1 MKLYPFRMPEN
12 VHPYAWVLLGFGL
25 PGELLDKL
33 ARHLFD
39 DLGVSM
45 PSLEPVE
52 REFSW
57 SVGIEQDGYE
67 RAEVGGYVS
76 IPLEGGAVRITGGA
90 LPPGIRLDKTNKRI
104 HGTFTHGGLYSVTV
118 TIFPAV
124 KYDPLGS
131 AGGPEDPGVWI
142 PVNQPRKQV
151 DAGLRAFPTTVDDL
165 DADEKDRLLAALMA
179 ERDGRVIKEADDG
192 N

>member
-25 PGELLDKL
+25 PGEILDKL

-39 DLGVSM
+39 DLGVLM

-57 SVGIEQDGYE
+57 SVGFEQDGYE

-131 AGGPEDPGVWI
+131 PGGPEDPGVWI
-142 PVNQPRKQV
+142 PVGQPRKRV

-192 N
+192 D

>member
-1 MKLYPFRMPEN
+1 MRLYPFRMPEN

-45 PSLEPVE
+45 PSLEPVTYD
-52 REFSW
+52 FKW

-67 RAEVGGYVS
+67 HVEVGDVLD
-76 IPLEGGAVRITGGA
+76 IPIDGGAVRITDGA
-90 LPPGIRLDKTNKRI
+90 LPPGVRLDKTGKRLS
-104 HGTFTHGGLYSVTV
+104 GTLTHGGLYSVTV
-118 TIFPAV
+118 TVLPAV

-131 AGGPEDPGVWI
+131 TGGPEDPGAWI
-142 PVNQPRKQV
+142 PIDQPRKQV
-151 DAGLRAFPTTVDDL
+151 DSGLGEFPSTVDDL
-165 DADEKDRLLAALMA
+165 SVEEKDRLLAALMA
-179 ERDGRVIKEADDG
+179 ERDGRTIKEADDG
-192 N
+192 D

>member
-45 PSLEPVE
+45 PSLEPVTHD
-52 REFSW
+52 FNW

-67 RAEVGGYVS
+67 RVEVGDFVN
-76 IPLEGGAVRITGGA
+76 IPIEGGAVRVTDGVF
-90 LPPGIRLDKTNKRI
+90 PPGIRLDKTRKRI
-104 HGTFTHGGLYSVTV
+104 HGTLTHSGLYSVTV
-118 TIFPAV
+118 TVFPAV

-131 AGGPEDPGVWI
+131 PGGPEDPGVWI
-142 PVNQPRKQV
+142 PVDQPRKQV
-151 DAGLRAFPTTVDDL
+151 DVGLDVFPSTVDDL
-165 DADEKDRLLAALMA
+165 SVEEKDRLLAALMA
-179 ERDGRVIKEADDG
+179 ERDGRTIKGADNG

>member
-1 MKLYPFRMPEN
+1 MKLYPFALPDN
-12 VHPYAWVLLGFGL
+12 IHPYAWVLLGFGL

-45 PSLEPVE
+45 PSLEPVTHD
-52 REFSW
+52 FNW

-67 RAEVGGYVS
+67 RVEVGDFVN
-76 IPLEGGAVRITGGA
+76 IPIEGGAVRVTDGA
-90 LPPGIRLDKTNKRI
+90 FPPGIRLDKTRKRI
-104 HGTFTHGGLYSVTV
+104 HGTLTHSGLYSVTV
-118 TIFPAV
+118 TVFPAV

-131 AGGPEDPGVWI
+131 PGGPEDPGVWI
-142 PVNQPRKQV
+142 PVDQPRKQV
-151 DAGLRAFPTTVDDL
+151 DVGLDVFPSTVDDL
-165 DADEKDRLLAALMA
+165 SVEEKDRLLAALMA
-179 ERDGRVIKEADDG
+179 ERDGRTIKGADNG

>member
-52 REFSW
+52 REFNW
-57 SVGIEQDGYE
+57 AVGFEQDGYE
-67 RAEVGGYVS
+67 RAEVEDYVS
-76 IPLEGGAVRITGGA
+76 IPLDGGAVRITGGA

-151 DAGLRAFPTTVDDL
+151 DAGLSEFPSTVDDL
-165 DADEKDRLLAALMA
+165 SVEEKDRLLAALMA

-192 N
+192 D

>member
-45 PSLEPVE
+45 PSMEPVE
-52 REFSW
+52 REFKW
-57 SVGIEQDGYE
+57 AVGFEQDGYG
-67 RAEVGGYVS
+67 RAEVGDYLS
-76 IPLEGGAVRITGGA
+76 ILLDGGAVRITGGA
-90 LPPGIRLDKTNKRI
+90 LPPGIRLDKTSKRI

-131 AGGPEDPGVWI
+131 PGGPEDPGVWI
-142 PVNQPRKQV
+142 PVDQPRKQV

-192 N
+192 D

>member
-25 PGELLDKL
+25 RGELLDKL

-45 PSLEPVE
+45 TSLEPVAHD
-52 REFSW
+52 FNW
-57 SVGIEQDGYE
+57 SVGIEHDGYE
-67 RAEVGGYVS
+67 RVEVGDVLV
-76 IPLEGGAVRITGGA
+76 IPVEGGGVRIMDGVFAHCVRLVKTGK
-90 LPPGIRLDKTNKRI
+90 RLY
-104 HGTFTHGGLYSVTV
+104 GTLTHGGLYSVTV
-118 TIFPAV
+118 TVLPAV

-131 AGGPEDPGVWI
+131 AGGPEDPGAWI
-142 PVNQPRKQV
+142 PIDQPRKQV
-151 DAGLRAFPTTVDDL
+151 DSGLGEFPSTVDDL
-165 DADEKDRLLAALMA
+165 SVEEKDRLLAALMA

-192 N
+192 D

>member
-45 PSLEPVE
+45 PSLEPVTH
-52 REFSW
+52 EFNW

-67 RAEVGGYVS
+67 RVEVGDVLD
-76 IPLEGGAVRITGGA
+76 IPIEGGAVRVTDGA
-90 LPPGIRLDKTNKRI
+90 LPPGVRLDKTRKRI
-104 HGTFTHGGLYSVTV
+104 HGTLTHGGLYSVTV
-118 TIFPAV
+118 TVLPAV

-142 PVNQPRKQV
+142 PAGQPRKQV
-151 DAGLRAFPTTVDDL
+151 DSGLGEFPSTVDDL
-165 DADEKDRLLAALMA
+165 SVEEKDRLLAALMA

-192 N
+192 D

>member
-1 MKLYPFRMPEN
+1 MKLYPFEMPEN
-12 VHPYAWVLLGFGL
+12 VHPNAWVLLGFGL

-45 PSLEPVE
+45 PSLEPAE

-57 SVGIEQDGYE
+57 AVGFEQDGYE
-67 RAEVGGYVS
+67 RAEVGDYVS
-76 IPLEGGAVRITGGA
+76 IPLDGGAVRIAGGA

-131 AGGPEDPGVWI
+131 PGGPEDPGAWI
-142 PVNQPRKQV
+142 PVDQPRKQV

-165 DADEKDRLLAALMA
+165 GADEKDRLLAALMA

-192 N
+192 D

>member
-45 PSLEPVE
+45 PSTEPVE
-52 REFSW
+52 REFKW
-57 SVGIEQDGYE
+57 AVGFEQDGYE
-67 RAEVGGYVS
+67 RAEVGDYLS
-76 IPLEGGAVRITGGA
+76 ISLDGGAVRITGGA

-192 N
+192 D

>member
-25 PGELLDKL
+25 PGGLLDKL

-57 SVGIEQDGYE
+57 AVGFEQDGYE
-67 RAEVGGYVS
+67 RAEVGDYLS
-76 IPLEGGAVRITGGA
+76 IPLDGGAVRITGGA

-131 AGGPEDPGVWI
+131 AGGPEDPGAWI
-142 PVNQPRKQV
+142 PIDQPRKQV
-151 DAGLRAFPTTVDDL
+151 DAGLGEFPSTVDDL
-165 DADEKDRLLAALMA
+165 SVEEKDRLLAALMA

-192 N
+192 D

>member
-45 PSLEPVE
+45 PSLEPVTND
-52 REFSW
+52 FNW
-57 SVGIEQDGYE
+57 AVGIEQDGYE
-67 RAEVGGYVS
+67 RVEVGDVLD
-76 IPLEGGAVRITGGA
+76 IPIEGGAVRITGGA
-90 LPPGIRLDKTNKRI
+90 LPPGIRLDKTGKKI
-104 HGTFTHGGLYSVTV
+104 HGTLTHSGLYSVTV

-131 AGGPEDPGVWI
+131 PGGPEDPGVWI
-142 PVNQPRKQV
+142 PIGQPRKQV
-151 DAGLRAFPTTVDDL
+151 DAGLRAFPTTVDEL

-179 ERDGRVIKEADDG
+179 ERDGRAIKEADDG
-192 N
+192 D

>member
-45 PSLEPVE
+45 PSLEPVAHD
-52 REFSW
+52 FNW

-67 RAEVGGYVS
+67 RVEVGDVLD
-76 IPLEGGAVRITGGA
+76 IPIEGGAVRVTGGA
-90 LPPGIRLDKTNKRI
+90 LPPGVRLDKTGKRLY
-104 HGTFTHGGLYSVTV
+104 GTLTHGGLYSVTV
-118 TIFPAV
+118 TVLPAV

-142 PVNQPRKQV
+142 PDRKS
-151 DAGLRAFPTTVDDL
+151 T
-165 DADEKDRLLAALMA
+165 RL
-179 ERDGRVIKEADDG
+179 
-192 N
+192 NSSH

>member
-1 MKLYPFRMPEN
+1 MKLYPFKMPEN

-45 PSLEPVE
+45 PSLEPTVHD
-52 REFSW
+52 FNW

-67 RAEVGGYVS
+67 RVEVGDVLD
-76 IPLEGGAVRITGGA
+76 IPIDGGAVRITGGA
-90 LPPGIRLDKTNKRI
+90 LPPGVRLDKTDKRLY
-104 HGTFTHGGLYSVTV
+104 GTLTHGGLYSVTV
-118 TIFPAV
+118 TVLPAV

-131 AGGPEDPGVWI
+131 AGGPEDPGAWI
-142 PVNQPRKQV
+142 PVDQPRKKV
-151 DAGLRAFPTTVDDL
+151 DAGLSEFPSTVDDL
-165 DADEKDRLLAALMA
+165 SAEEKDRLLAALMA
-179 ERDGRVIKEADDG
+179 ERDGRTIKEADDG
-192 N
+192 D

>member
-1 MKLYPFRMPEN
+1 MKLYPFTLPDN
-12 VHPYAWVLLGFGL
+12 IHPYAWVLLGFGL

-52 REFSW
+52 HDFNW

-67 RAEVGGYVS
+67 RVEVGDVLD
-76 IPLEGGAVRITGGA
+76 IPIEGGAVRITDGA
-90 LPPGIRLDKTNKRI
+90 LPPGVRLDKTCKRLY
-104 HGTFTHGGLYSVTV
+104 GTLTHGGLYSVTV
-118 TIFPAV
+118 TVLPAV

-131 AGGPEDPGVWI
+131 AGGPEDPGAWI
-142 PVNQPRKQV
+142 PIGQPRKQV
-151 DAGLRAFPTTVDDL
+151 NSGLGEFPSTVDDL
-165 DADEKDRLLAALMA
+165 SMEEKDRLLAALMA

-192 N
+192 D

>member
-45 PSLEPVE
+45 PSLEPTVHD
-52 REFSW
+52 FNW

-67 RAEVGGYVS
+67 RVEVGDVLD
-76 IPLEGGAVRITGGA
+76 IPIEGGAVRITGGA
-90 LPPGIRLDKTNKRI
+90 LPPGVRLDKTDKRLY
-104 HGTFTHGGLYSVTV
+104 GTLTHGGLYSVTV
-118 TIFPAV
+118 TAFPAV

-142 PVNQPRKQV
+142 PVGQPRKRV

-192 N
+192 D

>member
-45 PSLEPVE
+45 PSLEPTVHD
-52 REFSW
+52 FNW

-67 RAEVGGYVS
+67 RVEVGDVLD
-76 IPLEGGAVRITGGA
+76 IPIEGGAVRITDGA
-90 LPPGIRLDKTNKRI
+90 LPPGIRLDKTGKRI
-104 HGTFTHGGLYSVTV
+104 YGTLTHGGLYSVTV
-118 TIFPAV
+118 TVFPAV

-131 AGGPEDPGVWI
+131 AGGPEDPGAWI
-142 PVNQPRKQV
+142 PIDQPRKKV
-151 DAGLRAFPTTVDDL
+151 DTGLGEFPSTVDDL
-165 DADEKDRLLAALMA
+165 SVEEKDRLLAALMA

-192 N
+192 D

>member
-52 REFSW
+52 HDFNW

-76 IPLEGGAVRITGGA
+76 IPLDGGAVRITGGA

-131 AGGPEDPGVWI
+131 PGGPEDPGVWI
-142 PVNQPRKQV
+142 PVGQPRKRV

-192 N
+192 D

>member
-12 VHPYAWVLLGFGL
+12 VHPHAWVLLGFGL

-45 PSLEPVE
+45 PSLEPVVH
-52 REFSW
+52 EFNW

-67 RAEVGGYVS
+67 RVEVGDYLS
-76 IPLEGGAVRITGGA
+76 IPLDGGAVRITGGA
-90 LPPGIRLDKTNKRI
+90 LPPGIRLDKTNKCI
-104 HGTFTHGGLYSVTV
+104 HGTLTHGGLYSVTV

-142 PVNQPRKQV
+142 PVGQPRKRV

-179 ERDGRVIKEADDG
+179 ERDGRTIKGADNG

>member
-1 MKLYPFRMPEN
+1 MRLYPFEMPEN
-12 VHPYAWVLLGFGL
+12 VHPNAWVLLGFGL

-57 SVGIEQDGYE
+57 AVGLEQDGYG
-67 RAEVGGYVS
+67 RAEVGDYVS
-76 IPLEGGAVRITGGA
+76 IPLDGGAVRITGGA

-118 TIFPAV
+118 TIFPAI

-151 DAGLRAFPTTVDDL
+151 DAGLHAFPTTVDDL

-192 N
+192 D

>member
-45 PSLEPVE
+45 PSLEPVAHD
-52 REFSW
+52 FKW

-67 RAEVGGYVS
+67 RVEVGDVLD
-76 IPLEGGAVRITGGA
+76 IPIEGGAVRITGGA
-90 LPPGIRLDKTNKRI
+90 LPPGVRLDKTGKRLY
-104 HGTFTHGGLYSVTV
+104 GTLTHSGLYSVTV
-118 TIFPAV
+118 TVLPAV

-131 AGGPEDPGVWI
+131 AGGPEDPGAWI
-142 PVNQPRKQV
+142 PVDQPRKKV
-151 DAGLRAFPTTVDDL
+151 DAGLSEFPSTVDDL
-165 DADEKDRLLAALMA
+165 SAEEKDRLLAALMA
-179 ERDGRVIKEADDG
+179 ERDGRTIKEADDG

>member
-57 SVGIEQDGYE
+57 AVGFGQDGYE
-67 RAEVGGYVS
+67 RAEVGDYLS
-76 IPLEGGAVRITGGA
+76 IPLDGGAVRITGGA
-90 LPPGIRLDKTNKRI
+90 LPPGIRLDKTNKCI

-142 PVNQPRKQV
+142 PVDQPRKKV
-151 DAGLRAFPTTVDDL
+151 DAGLGEFPSTVDDL
-165 DADEKDRLLAALMA
+165 SVEEKDRLLAALMA

-192 N
+192 D

>member
-1 MKLYPFRMPEN
+1 MKLYPFEMPEN

-45 PSLEPVE
+45 PSLEPVTHD
-52 REFSW
+52 FNW

-67 RAEVGGYVS
+67 RVEVGDVLD
-76 IPLEGGAVRITGGA
+76 IPIEGGAVRITDGA
-90 LPPGIRLDKTNKRI
+90 LPPGVRLDKTGKRLY
-104 HGTFTHGGLYSVTV
+104 GTLTHGGLYSVTV
-118 TIFPAV
+118 TVLPAV

-142 PVNQPRKQV
+142 PAGQPRKQV
-151 DAGLRAFPTTVDDL
+151 DSGLGEFPSTVDDL
-165 DADEKDRLLAALMA
+165 SVEEKDRLLAALMA
-179 ERDGRVIKEADDG
+179 ERDGRTIKEADDG
-192 N
+192 D

>member
-57 SVGIEQDGYE
+57 SVGFEQDGYE

-131 AGGPEDPGVWI
+131 PGGPEDPGVWI
-142 PVNQPRKQV
+142 PVGQPRKRV

-179 ERDGRVIKEADDG
+179 DRDGRVIKEADDG
-192 N
+192 D

>member
-45 PSLEPVE
+45 PSLEPIKHD
-52 REFSW
+52 FNW
-57 SVGIEQDGYE
+57 AVGIEQDGYE
-67 RAEVGGYVS
+67 RVEVGDVLD
-76 IPLEGGAVRITGGA
+76 IPIEGGAVRITDGA
-90 LPPGIRLDKTNKRI
+90 LPPGIRLDKTGKRI
-104 HGTFTHGGLYSVTV
+104 YGTLTHGGLYSVTV
-118 TIFPAV
+118 TAFPAV

-131 AGGPEDPGVWI
+131 AGGPEDTGAWI
-142 PVNQPRKQV
+142 PIDQPRKQV
-151 DAGLRAFPTTVDDL
+151 DSGLESSLP
-165 DADEKDRLLAALMA
+165 RLT
-179 ERDGRVIKEADDG
+179 I
-192 N
+192 

>member
-1 MKLYPFRMPEN
+1 MRLYPFEMPEN
-12 VHPYAWVLLGFGL
+12 VHPHAWVLLGFGL

-57 SVGIEQDGYE
+57 SVGFEQDGYE

-76 IPLEGGAVRITGGA
+76 IPLDGGAVRITGGA

-165 DADEKDRLLAALMA
+165 DADEKDRLLAALMT